1 MGKDAS
7 FDIVSEFD
15 FQELDNAINQTKKE
29 ITTRYD
35 FKGSKAEVN
44 LTKDNI
50 TLVAENDNR
59 IKAIVDILQSKA
71 IKRNL
76 SIKIFDYGKIEP
88 TSGSMVKEVINLRRG
103 IDQEKAKQIVKDI
116 KSSGLK
122 KVQSQIQGDVVRVTA
137 KNIDDLQVVIT
148 LLKEKDL
155 DIPLQFINYRS

>member
-1 MGKDAS
+1 MAKDAS

-44 LTKDNI
+44 LSKDNI
-50 TLVAENDNR
+50 TLIAENDNR
-59 IKAIVDILQSKA
+59 LKSIVDILQSKA

-76 SIKIFDYGKIEP
+76 SIKIFDYGKVES
-88 TSGSMVKEVINLRRG
+88 TASSMVKQIINLKQG
-103 IDQEKAKQIVKDI
+103 INQDIAKQIVKEI
-116 KSSGLK
+116 KGSGL
-122 KVQSQIQGDVVRVTA
+122 KVQSQIQRDVVRVTA
-137 KNIDDLQVVIT
+137 KNIDDLQSVIS

-155 DIPLQFINYRS
+155 NIPLQFVNYRS

>member
-29 ITTRYD
+29 IITRYD
-35 FKGSKAEVN
+35 FKGTKAEVN
-44 LTKDNI
+44 LTKESI
-50 TLVAENDNR
+50 TLIAENDNR
-59 IKAIVDILQSKA
+59 INAIVDILQSKA
-71 IKRNL
+71 IKRGL

-88 TSGSMVKEVINLRRG
+88 SGGSMVKQVINLRQG
-103 IDQEKAKQIVKDI
+103 INQDIAKSIVKEI
-116 KSSGLK
+116 KASGL

-137 KNIDDLQVVIT
+137 KNIDDLQKVIT

-155 DIPLQFINYRS
+155 NIPLQFVNYRS

>member
-29 ITTRYD
+29 IITRYD
-35 FKGSKAEVN
+35 FKGTKAEVN
-44 LTKDNI
+44 LTKESI
-50 TLVAENDNR
+50 TLIAENDNR
-59 IKAIVDILQSKA
+59 INAIVDILQSKA
-71 IKRNL
+71 IKRGL

-88 TSGSMVKEVINLRRG
+88 SGGSMVKKVINLRQG
-103 IDQEKAKQIVKDI
+103 INQDIAKSIVKEI
-116 KSSGLK
+116 KASGL

-137 KNIDDLQVVIT
+137 KNIDDLQKVIT

-155 DIPLQFINYRS
+155 NIPLQFVNYRS